1 MSDFAHTTGLL
12 LGTGL
17 RIWWNKLR
25 RSTWRF
31 RISWALLLG
40 FVAAFAALF
49 AFAVYFSVRFA
60 VRAGVAQGIHNM
72 PGGMLFSVSLFTFV
86 AGFGLALSALYL
98 SSDLDLL
105 LTTPV
110 PIHSI
115 FTAKLVQATLS
126 TYLLVALPIVP
137 SLWAFGHAQGY
148 NPLYYLGL
156 LPVLLILPLL
166 PTALSALAVMLVVR
180 VVPPRRLAEIMGVL
194 VAVLSIGFSIW
205 GQGASTGA
213 IRGSQPGVI
222 FTALRSLDI
231 PFTPPSLAGQAL
243 VALGTGD
250 WTDALRGLAGFAAL
264 SLCGFVIALDFS
276 ASLYYSGWSKVR
288 SAGVRGRPRRAIG
301 AGLPLLRDLLAHP
314 IPALV
319 VKDMRTFPRD
329 LSNLV
334 QILSPLVF
342 SLFWAWQVLRL
353 PVRGG
358 VSGGPLGVLW
368 PLVATLW
375 AVGITG
381 MVFSRMALTGVS
393 REGRTVWI
401 LRSAPVTAWQ
411 WLLGKFV
418 VAWAPFVT
426 LGSLLVV
433 ALGRFQGNTWL
444 DVGQGVLAMTLVS
457 LGVTGIAL
465 GIGGAI
471 PRFDWSQPHQMV
483 GYGEGCL
490 SSIAYGVFSGVI
502 LVIFAAARL
511 AAVRLPDVSLF
522 IWLAALSLAG
532 LLTLAVTLIPLS
544 LAAQRLENVEA

>member
-1 MSDFAHTTGLL
+1 MTDFARTTSLL
-12 LGTGL
+12 LGAGL
-17 RIWWNKLR
+17 RIWWNRLR

-40 FVAAFAALF
+40 FVAAFAGLF
-49 AFAVYFSVRFA
+49 ALAVYFSVRFA
-60 VRAGVAQGIHNM
+60 VRAGAAEGLHTL
-72 PGGMLFSVSLFTFV
+72 PGGMLFSVFLFAFV
-86 AGFGLALSALYL
+86 TGFGLALSALYL

-115 FTAKLVQATLS
+115 FTAKLVQATLPM
-126 TYLLVALPIVP
+126 YLLVALPIVP

-166 PTALSALAVMLVVR
+166 PAALSALAVMLVVR
-180 VVPPRRLAEIMGVL
+180 VVPPRRLAEIMGFL
-194 VAVLSIGFSIW
+194 VAAFSIAFSIW

-213 IRGSQPGVI
+213 VRGQPGLI
-222 FTALRSLDI
+222 FTTLRSLDI

-250 WTDALRGLAGFAAL
+250 WSEALRSLAGFVAL

-276 ASLYYSGWSKVR
+276 TSLYYSGWSKVR
-288 SAGVRGRPRRAIG
+288 SAGVRSKPRRAIRP
-301 AGLPLLRDLLAHP
+301 GLPLLRDLFAHP
-314 IPALV
+314 VPALIL
-319 VKDMRTFPRD
+319 KDFRTFPRD

-334 QILSPLVF
+334 QIISPLVF
-342 SLFWAWQVLRL
+342 SLFWAWQLLRL
-353 PVRGG
+353 PLRGG
-358 VSGGPLGVLW
+358 VISGAFGVLW
-368 PLVATLW
+368 PLAGTLW

-393 REGRTVWI
+393 REGRTVWV
-401 LRSAPVTAWQ
+401 LRAAPMTTWQ

-418 VAWAPFVT
+418 VAWAPFVGV
-426 LGSLLVV
+426 GSLLVI
-433 ALGRFQGNTWL
+433 ALGRLQGSDWL
-444 DVGQGVLAMTLVS
+444 SIGEGVLAMTLVS

-465 GIGGAI
+465 GIGGAV

-490 SSIAYGVFSGVI
+490 SSSAYGVFSGVI
-502 LVIFAAARL
+502 LVIFAGARL
-511 AAVRLPDVSLF
+511 AAASLPDVTLF
-522 IWLAALSLAG
+522 IWLGALSLAG
-532 LLTLAVTLIPLS
+532 LLTLAATLIPLW
-544 LAAQRLENVEA
+544 LAARRLEDVEF